1 MTALDKNKKYGFCG
15 FNGGIG
21 DQVMV
26 SSFPENFFK
35 NTGEKIIDVTN
46 NWVFDYNPY
55 VIRGEKPDIILNHL
69 QRQIEIIDSGKRK
82 DWKSDAEEI
91 CNNFGLIKTFL
102 RSPRLYKYENS
113 ETKKDLVI
121 VHTTGKTV
129 GSMPEKIIS
138 QIEKNYKNYH
148 VIQIG
153 SSSDKDTPFEK
164 KINLSKWDTAKI
176 ISEAAIY
183 IGVNSGFYHVA
194 NCYPK
199 VRKKIICEFKDEDLL
214 NKFEPKKNS
223 INTEWY
229 DFNIEIFN
237 CNDYDT
243 GVTKSFIN
251 I

>member
-1 MTALDKNKKYGFCG
+1 MIFSDKKYGFCG

-35 NTGEKIIDVTN
+35 NTGKKIIDIGN

-55 VIRGEKPDIILNHL
+55 IIRGEKPDIVLSHL
-69 QRQIEIIDSGKRK
+69 QKQIEIINSGKRK

-91 CNNFGLIKTFL
+91 CNNFGLTKTFL
-102 RSPRLYKYENS
+102 RSPRLYKFEDS
-113 ETKKDLVI
+113 ETIKDRVI
-121 VHTTGKTV
+121 VHTTGRTV
-129 GSMPEKIIS
+129 GSMPEKIIE
-138 QIEKNYKNYH
+138 QIAKNYKNYH
-148 VIQIG
+148 IIQIG
-153 SSSDKDTPFEK
+153 SSSDKETPFEK
-164 KINLSKWDTAKI
+164 KTNLSKWDTAKI

-199 VRKKIICEFKDEDLL
+199 VRKKIICEFEDEDAL

-229 DFNIEIFN
+229 DYNIEIFN
-237 CNDYDT
+237 CKDYDI